1 MRAHL
6 IVILVLS
13 CCSAASVAAQSTG
26 TIRGSVSIKADE
38 SRLHHATVHIPQLR
52 RTAQTDHDGMFEFRD
67 VPPGQYEVLAHMHAL
82 TDQKQIV
89 QVAAGATSEVNF
101 ELAIGAVHQEITVT
115 ASGHEE
121 TTLESFQT
129 VTSLDGHQLS
139 TRNTTASLGELL
151 DNQTG
156 IAKRSFGP
164 GTSRPVVRGF
174 DGDRVLILQDGART
188 GTLSSQSGDHG
199 EPVDGASL
207 ERVEIVRGP
216 GTLLYGSNA
225 IGGVVNVITRHHEL
239 DQHPHAGLTAHL
251 TGLAGSANGLGGGNG
266 GFEYGV
272 GNYLFW
278 AMGGGQRTG
287 NYKTPIG
294 TVENSGADLRQT
306 SAGLGKF
313 GPRGFFSF
321 TYGLQDGLYGVP
333 PIEGESSEFAG
344 EEHHED
350 VKIDWRRHNSRFH
363 GGWRDLSGPI
373 EAFRATL
380 NYSDWK
386 HSELEG
392 TEIGTRFFNKQ
403 FTYNGLFS
411 QQKRGPLSGS
421 FGFWGM
427 RRDFKSVGEEAIAPP
442 VDQNAFAVYGVEEL
456 KFERL
461 RLQFGLRAERNSYAP
476 ATARSRSFTG
486 VSASGGIYVPAWR
499 NGAVVFNYTTSYRA
513 PALEELYNHGPHLG
527 NLTFEIGNE
536 NLERERGHGF
546 ELSVRHSSDR
556 VRAELTGFY
565 NLMDNFIYLA
575 PLDRIEDGLIAADY
589 AQADARYLGAEA
601 RVDVALHRDLWL
613 NLGFDLVDAQLRQS
627 GVSLPRIPPVRGRIG
642 FDLRRGP
649 FNFRP
654 ELVLANRQH
663 QIFPTETETAGY
675 ATGNLMATYVVTTQ
689 HISHLFGVNLF
700 NVTDRL
706 YRNHLSFIKEVA
718 PEIGRGIRFSY
729 TMNFF

>member
-1 MRAHL
+1 
-6 IVILVLS
+6 
-13 CCSAASVAAQSTG
+13 
-26 TIRGSVSIKADE
+26 
-38 SRLHHATVHIPQLR
+38 
-52 RTAQTDHDGMFEFRD
+52 
-67 VPPGQYEVLAHMHAL
+67 
-82 TDQKQIV
+82 
-89 QVAAGATSEVNF
+89 
-101 ELAIGAVHQEITVT
+101 
-115 ASGHEE
+115 
-121 TTLESFQT
+121 
-129 VTSLDGHQLS
+129 
-139 TRNTTASLGELL
+139 
-151 DNQTG
+151 
-156 IAKRSFGP
+156 
-164 GTSRPVVRGF
+164 
-174 DGDRVLILQDGART
+174 
-188 GTLSSQSGDHG
+188 
-199 EPVDGASL
+199 
-207 ERVEIVRGP
+207 
-216 GTLLYGSNA
+216 
-225 IGGVVNVITRHHEL
+225 
-239 DQHPHAGLTAHL
+239 
-251 TGLAGSANGLGGGNG
+251 
-266 GFEYGV
+266 
-272 GNYLFW
+272 
-278 AMGGGQRTG
+278 
-287 NYKTPIG
+287 
-294 TVENSGADLRQT
+294 
-306 SAGLGKF
+306 
-313 GPRGFFSF
+313 
-321 TYGLQDGLYGVP
+321 
-333 PIEGESSEFAG
+333 
-344 EEHHED
+344 
-350 VKIDWRRHNSRFH
+350 
-363 GGWRDLSGPI
+363 
-373 EAFRATL
+373 
-380 NYSDWK
+380 
-386 HSELEG
+386 
-392 TEIGTRFFNKQ
+392 
-403 FTYNGLFS
+403 
-411 QQKRGPLSGS
+411 
-421 FGFWGM
+421 M